1 MPRKPFIGGNWKSN
15 GTVESTKTLCAA
27 LSSGAAAYGN
37 KVEVVVTPILPQLNL
52 TQKLLRKTAIK
63 VGAQNVSASKE
74 GAFTGEVSA
83 GQLKDARVSWTLIGH
98 SERRTKYGETDA
110 ITAEKVEMCQATGIS
125 VIFCIGESLEER
137 EAGKTDEVNK
147 RQLTAVFDKIKDW
160 KKIVIA
166 YEPVWAIGTGKV
178 ATPDM
183 AQESHAAIRKI
194 VSEAAGEEVANGVRI
209 LYGGSVTPDNC
220 KELIAKADI
229 DGFLVGGAS
238 LKPTFNDIIVAAVP
252 PPVLK
257 KPKFQKVDGLKP
269 EARGV
274 NTFLKVLKEPS
285 KVEASEE
292 LREVLAGDD
301 SGCVILTVRA
311 DKADICKVGT
321 TLRVQNA
328 HVAMIKGYMRLTVD
342 KWAVIKAADAE
353 GEVKTVKEDKNI
365 SSVQY
370 TLE

>member
-166 YEPVWAIGTGKV
+166 YEPVWAIGTGVV
-178 ATPDM
+178 ATPM
-183 AQESHAAIRKI
+183 QAQDTHFQVRSVVRDLCGDAI
-194 VSEAAGEEVANGVRI
+194 ANSVRI
-209 LYGGSVTPDNC
+209 LYGGSVNAKNC
-220 KELIAKADI
+220 KALGEMPDI

-238 LKPTFNDIIVAAVP
+238 CKTEFTTIIQTAQD
-252 PPVLK
+252 LFK
-257 KPKFQKVDGLKP
+257 K
-269 EARGV
+269 
-274 NTFLKVLKEPS
+274 
-285 KVEASEE
+285 
-292 LREVLAGDD
+292 
-301 SGCVILTVRA
+301 
-311 DKADICKVGT
+311 
-321 TLRVQNA
+321 
-328 HVAMIKGYMRLTVD
+328 
-342 KWAVIKAADAE
+342 
-353 GEVKTVKEDKNI
+353 
-365 SSVQY
+365 
-370 TLE
+370 